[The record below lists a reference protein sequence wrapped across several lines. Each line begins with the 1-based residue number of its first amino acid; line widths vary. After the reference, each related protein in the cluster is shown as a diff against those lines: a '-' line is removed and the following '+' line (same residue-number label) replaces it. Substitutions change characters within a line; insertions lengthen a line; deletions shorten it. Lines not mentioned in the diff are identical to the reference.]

1 MKIWLGW
8 HHVIPGISLS
18 CTIEKTN
25 GYTIWVLYDLR
36 GSVEKPAFRAGYW
49 QFSDTLAT
57 N

>member
-49 QFSDTLAT
+49 
-57 N
+57 